1 MDANHN
7 QSLENASI
15 FILLYKQRN
24 TTGIAPNRILKKAI
38 VIGPYEYVAI
48 LMLKKADAH
57 IKDNIDR
64 SR

>member
-38 VIGPYEYVAI
+38 VIGP
-48 LMLKKADAH
+48 
-57 IKDNIDR
+57 
-64 SR
+64 

>member
-38 VIGPYEYVAI
+38 F
-48 LMLKKADAH
+48 
-57 IKDNIDR
+57 IKDKR
-64 SR
+64 